1 MGGASKMTT
10 YTINYNIA
18 WEKKTFYYII
28 SLFLCLVFNKGS
40 LVSGILGVKQ
50 ELSSQEDKVIHAYM
64 GIDPTRPTAVVKIT
78 IGTIKLM
85 RKLV

>member
-10 YTINYNIA
+10 YGQKNILLHY
-18 WEKKTFYYII
+18 FPF
-28 SLFLCLVFNKGS
+28 FLLSIFNKGS

-78 IGTIKLM
+78 IGTIKPM